1 MFIGITNYRKTQQR
15 DLFWRRFQYSA
26 FGAITIG
33 IIILIIILSMTNK
46 RPMPSTQVI
55 DIKHSNQDITSTMIL
70 STSRRKREMF
80 TRLLSSKSKHFF
92 LFDNNL

>member
-1 MFIGITNYRKTQQR
+1 VFIGITNYRKTQQR

-55 DIKHSNQDITSTMIL
+55 DIKHSNQDLPNKNIT

-80 TRLLSSKSKHFF
+80 NGLLSLKSKHLFF
-92 LFDNNL
+92 I